1 MKLAHLFLLC
11 LDRDHPC
18 QIVPPSMAKSHLKEE
33 DEVVTERPHAYSFVC
48 CYSYFFTSILLFSS
62 LSTFSE
68 ASRSIPT
75 TTTTL
80 LSLSFSS
87 SLSSTNPPSTSP
99 LKPSSHVDTSKTL
112 ITSLTISAAA
122 AFLIVSV
129 MVVIR
134 CFGFRSKRKQ
144 NRIDVENEDH
154 NEASGEFSV
163 KKLRWDWIERSTD
176 GFSKVIGTG
185 GFSNVYLA
193 RNPDPNSGDRFCAIK
208 VHNGSERLSRVFKQE
223 LDILLRLEHH
233 HIVKLLGYSDN
244 QEEGALVFEYV
255 AYGNLQEK
263 LHGGDATPAMPWK
276 NRMAIAFQ
284 IAQALEY
291 LHEKCAL
298 QIVHMDI
305 KASNILLD
313 ENLNCKLCDFGSA
326 KMGFSSTVQPPSSMR
341 NHVLTMMGSP
351 GYTDPHYLRTGI
363 ASKKNDVYSFGVLI
377 LELVTGMEAFCSE
390 KGQFLTTLVG
400 PRLRYGGCDAA
411 EVAELVD
418 PRLGAAGF
426 DVEEAKTMLGIS
438 AMCLRQSPTLRPSAT
453 QVLETFRDKVS
464 SVSLLQSA
472 SDDMTKKS
480 YAC

>member
-1 MKLAHLFLLC
+1 MKLAHLFHLC

-18 QIVPPSMAKSHLKEE
+18 QIVPPSMAESNLEEE
-33 DEVVTERPHAYSFVC
+33 DQILPQSPHAYNFVC
-48 CYSYFFTSILLFSS
+48 CYSYFFTSLLLFSS

-75 TTTTL
+75 TTTAT
-80 LSLSFSS
+80 LSLSSFS
-87 SLSSTNPPSTSP
+87 SLSSTNPPSTFPS
-99 LKPSSHVDTSKTL
+99 KPSSHADTSKTL
-112 ITSLTISAAA
+112 VTSLTISAAA
-122 AFLIVSV
+122 VFLIVSV
-129 MVVIR
+129 MVVMR
-134 CFGFRSKRKQ
+134 CFGFRSKRKD
-144 NRIDVENEDH
+144 NGIVVEKEDH
-154 NEASGEFSV
+154 VEESGEFSV
-163 KKLRWDWIERSTD
+163 KKLSWDWIERSTD

-193 RNPDPNSGDRFCAIK
+193 RNPGPNSGDGFCSIK
-208 VHNGSERLSRVFKQE
+208 IHNGSERLSRVFKQE

-233 HIVKLLGYSDN
+233 RIVKLLGYSEN

-255 AYGNLQEK
+255 ANGNLQEK
-263 LHGGDATPAMPWK
+263 LHGGDATPALPWK

-284 IAQALEY
+284 VAQALEY

-341 NHVLTMMGSP
+341 NQVLTMMGSP

-400 PRLRYGGCDAA
+400 SRLRDGGCEA
-411 EVAELVD
+411 AELVD

-426 DVEEAKTMLGIS
+426 DLEEAKTMLGIS
-438 AMCLRQSPTLRPSAT
+438 ATCLRQSPTLRPSAT
-453 QVLETFRDKVS
+453 QILETIREKVS
-464 SVSLLQSA
+464 SVSFLQSL
-472 SDDMTKKS
+472 SHDKEIV
-480 YAC
+480 Y